1 MVHFFLCLLV
11 GATAAQVSPVQ
22 KVIQLLDELKGKVEA
37 DLASEE
43 SLMEEYTSWCD
54 EEANTKED
62 AITSSKRTIGDL
74 EATIEDA
81 KASVMTLTSSIDE
94 LTTKISTSEKELA
107 DAKGIRDKE
116 HEVFV
121 ASEKELADTVD
132 SLDRAITVL
141 KKNLSLMQTGKMAN
155 VLGAM
160 ASGLQKV
167 VEASWINSHQKAML
181 QSLLQANAGDSDED
195 LSLSAQPQGTTV
207 NYESAS
213 GGILDT
219 LADMQS
225 KAEESLSSTR
235 KDEME
240 AAHAFALLKQGLE
253 DEIKVAKKQLSEATQ
268 TRSTTEEEQYSAET
282 ALTETQETLAADE
295 KYLAELKQS
304 CSMKATE
311 WAARQKQA
319 GEETAAI
326 EKAKE
331 VLSEGVKVFLQTSTH
346 LTTESK
352 MEGDMDSRSQ
362 VVSILRRVSKK
373 AHSYA
378 LMQLLASA
386 QSDPFGKIR
395 GLIEEMIA
403 KLTKEAAEEA
413 DQKSFCDEEI
423 GESKSK
429 QADLSG
435 KLDKTSSRIAK
446 AEADKAKLQEEIK
459 MLESEIAEID
469 AGQAEATKVRQAEH
483 EEYLKASSDFKDS
496 AAAVAK
502 AIDVLSEY
510 YNSAAFAQVS
520 AKQAPEFGG
529 AKSDVGSTIVS
540 ILEVAESD
548 FTSMLA
554 ETEADESSAQESYDK
569 LTQENSVTKA
579 TKQADVKAKTSEG
592 KQLEVALGNYA
603 ENKATTTDEL
613 DAVLI
618 YLDKLKPQCESKVMS
633 YAERKAK
640 REQEIEGLKEAL
652 EILSAEALLQV
663 KTTLRGARRVA

>member
-167 VEASWINSHQKAML
+167 VEASWINTHQKAML

-346 LTTESK
+346 LTTASK

-362 VVSILRRVSKK
+362 VVGILRRISKK

-413 DQKSFCDEEI
+413 DQKSFCDVEI
-423 GESKSK
+423 SESKAK

-435 KLDKTSSRIAK
+435 KLDKTTARIAK
-446 AEADKAKLQEEIK
+446 AEADKAKLEEDIK
-459 MLESEIAEID
+459 LLETEIAEID
-469 AGQAEATKVRQAEH
+469 AGQAEATKVRQEEH
-483 EEYLKASSDFKDS
+483 AEYLKASKDFKDS
-496 AAAVAK
+496 ATAVAK
-502 AIDVLSEY
+502 AIAVLSEY
-510 YNSAAFAQVS
+510 YNSAAFVQV
-520 AKQAPEFGG
+520 KQAPEFGG

-548 FTSMLA
+548 FTTMLA
-554 ETEADESSAQESYDK
+554 EAEADESSAAEAYEK
-569 LTQENSVTKA
+569 LTQENAITKT
-579 TKQADVKAKTSEG
+579 TKQGDVKGKTSEG

-613 DAVLI
+613 DAVL
-618 YLDKLKPQCESKVMS
+618 MS
-633 YAERKAK
+633 CPTP
-640 REQEIEGLKEAL
+640 
-652 EILSAEALLQV
+652 SARPSGNRRSRAS
-663 KTTLRGARRVA
+663 RRPSRSSPARRSSR